1 MPETPTRPGTRSC
14 WSIFAHP
21 LDTLDSLRHRPRWLL
36 PLLAAA
42 AAAAASNLYVLRRVG
57 LMRLVDAAAAGG
69 ALLDA
74 EGLRE
79 SVLERQARIL
89 AFQAATAFAGP
100 FLTAFSTAAVFWL
113 ILVLFGRDIPWK
125 RVLAVVAHVWLLTVG
140 IREGMKVLAITWIA
154 DTGRFDIGN
163 PLATNPAFFFRASS
177 PAVQKTLSSLDAITF
192 LGLALLVAG
201 LVRVCPG
208 LPRAHAALA
217 VILPWVIYVGGM
229 VIAPAYMR

>member
-1 MPETPTRPGTRSC
+1 MPEKPTGPGARSC

-21 LDTLDSLRHRPRWLL
+21 LDTLDSLRHHPRWLL

-42 AAAAASNLYVLRRVG
+42 VAAAASNLYVLRRVG

-79 SVLERQARIL
+79 NVLEHQAQIH

-100 FLTAFSTAAVFWL
+100 FVTALPTAAVFWL
-113 ILVLFGRDIPWK
+113 MLVLFGRDIPCN

-140 IREGMKVLAITWIA
+140 IREGMKVLAVTWIA

-163 PLATNPAFFFRASS
+163 PLATNPAFFFRPSS
-177 PAVQKTLSSLDAITF
+177 QAALRALVSLDAITF
-192 LGLALLVAG
+192 LGMTLLVAG

-208 LPRAHAALA
+208 LPRTHAALA
-217 VILPWVIYVGGM
+217 VVLPWVIYVGGM